1 MIRSFISCRPVAWP
15 GLVSSGLMLVG
26 WFFTAGLVLA
36 QDDAKATKVFVYEVG
51 EQSFSNAL
59 QALGTLRANEA
70 TTISASVTE
79 TVTAIHF
86 DDGQRVKKGDV
97 LVEMASGE
105 ERALLDAAQHAL
117 IEAEQQYLRVQ
128 SLVKSQ
134 LATQAVL
141 DERKLAYDSARS
153 RLEATRSRLR
163 DLLIVAPFDGVVGL
177 RNISLGALV
186 RPGDVITTLDDD
198 SVMKLDMS
206 VPSMYL
212 PHLKIGMSIAGK
224 AHALGD
230 KPFVGEIASIGS
242 RIDPVTR
249 SVQVRAVIPNPERIL
264 KPGLL
269 MIVELEE
276 PPRNIV
282 VVPEKA
288 LIQSAAQSYV
298 YVVDDEQRPAT
309 ARRRDVTTGD
319 RKPGVIEIVD
329 GLSVGEKIVTHGHL
343 KLKDGSAVEV
353 TAFDSGSDRL
363 NTLLKNTN
371 NVPNKVVNSGN

>member
-1 MIRSFISCRPVAWP
+1 MIRRCFPYRLAT
-15 GLVSSGLMLVG
+15 LVFLFSA
-26 WFFTAGLVLA
+26 AGAVLA
-36 QDDAKATKVFVYEVG
+36 QSSTKGTKVFIYEVG
-51 EQSFSNAL
+51 EQSFANSY

-70 TTISASVTE
+70 TTLSVSVTKAI
-79 TVTAIHF
+79 TAIHF

-97 LVEMASGE
+97 LVEMTSSE
-105 ERALLDAAQHAL
+105 EHALLDAAQHAL

-128 SLVKSQ
+128 SLVKKQ

-153 RLEATRSRLR
+153 QLEAARSRVK
-163 DLLIVAPFDGVVGL
+163 DLLVVAPFDGVVGL

-206 VPSMYL
+206 VPSVYL
-212 PHLKIGMSIAGK
+212 PHLEIGMPISGK
-224 AHALGD
+224 AHALDD
-230 KPFVGEIASIGS
+230 KDFKGEVASIAS

-276 PPRNIV
+276 PPRNVI

-288 LIQSAAQSYV
+288 LIQSAGQAYV
-298 YVVDDEQRPAT
+298 YVVDDEQQPVT
-309 ARRRDVTTGD
+309 ARRRDVNIGA
-319 RKPGVIEIVD
+319 RKPGVIEVVE
-329 GLSVGEKIVTHGHL
+329 GLRVGEKIVTHGHL
-343 KLKDGSAVEV
+343 KLKDGSQVEV
-353 TAFDSGSDRL
+353 TAIDKGSDRL
-363 NTLLKNTN
+363 NTLLRN
-371 NVPNKVVNSGN
+371 NNANRSE

>member
-1 MIRSFISCRPVAWP
+1 MTRSFISSWSVA
-15 GLVSSGLMLVG
+15 L
-26 WFFTAGLVLA
+26 AGLVLA
-36 QDDAKATKVFVYEVG
+36 GCFFVAGPVLAQNGAKAIKVFVYEVG
-51 EQSFSNAL
+51 EQSFGNSL

-70 TTISASVTE
+70 TTISASVTK

-86 DDGQRVKKGDV
+86 DDGQRVKKGDM

-141 DERKLAYDSARS
+141 DERKLAFDSAKS
-153 RLEATRSRLR
+153 QLEATRSRLR
-163 DLLIVAPFDGVVGL
+163 DLVIVAPFDGVVGL
-177 RNISLGALV
+177 RNISPGALV

-206 VPSMYL
+206 VPSVYL
-212 PHLKIGMSIAGK
+212 PHLKIGMSITGM
-224 AHALGD
+224 AHALGE
-230 KPFVGEIASIGS
+230 KPFVGEITSIGS

-276 PPRNIV
+276 PPRNVV

-298 YVVDDEQRPAT
+298 YVVDNEQRSAT
-309 ARRRDVTTGD
+309 ARRRDVTIGD
-319 RKPGVIEIVD
+319 RKPGIIEIVD

-363 NTLLKNTN
+363 NTMLKNN
-371 NVPNKVVNSGN
+371 SADSVPNKVVNSGN

>member
-15 GLVSSGLMLVG
+15 GLVSSGLVLAV
-26 WFFTAGLVLA
+26 WFFAAGLAMA
-36 QDDAKATKVFVYEVG
+36 QDDAKATKVFVYEVR

-79 TVTAIHF
+79 TVTGIHF

-117 IEAEQQYLRVQ
+117 VEAEQQYLRVQ
-128 SLVKSQ
+128 SLVKNQ

-141 DERKLAYDSARS
+141 DERKLAYDSAKS
-153 RLEATRSRLR
+153 QLEATRSRLR

-206 VPSMYL
+206 VPSTYL
-212 PHLKIGMSIAGK
+212 PHLKIGMSITGW

-230 KPFVGEIASIGS
+230 KPFAGEIASIGS

-249 SVQVRAVIPNPERIL
+249 SVQVRAVIPNPERRL

-276 PPRNIV
+276 PPRNVV

-298 YVVDDEQRPAT
+298 YVVDDEQPAM
-309 ARRRDVTTGD
+309 ARRRNVTTGD

-343 KLKDGSAVEV
+343 KLKDGSTVEV

-363 NTLLKNTN
+363 NTLLKNNTT
-371 NVPNKVVNSGN
+371 NVPNNVFNSGN

>member
-1 MIRSFISCRPVAWP
+1 MSSRFILTRPMV
-15 GLVSSGLMLVG
+15 LVS
-26 WFFTAGLVLA
+26 FVLA
-36 QDDAKATKVFVYEVG
+36 CALATTGQVLAREDAKVTKVFVYEVG
-51 EQSFSNAL
+51 EQSFSSTL

-79 TVTAIHF
+79 VVTAIHF
-86 DDGQRVKKGDV
+86 DDGQRVKRGDI

-105 ERALLDAAQHAL
+105 ERALLEAAEHAL
-117 IEAEQQYLRVQ
+117 VEAEQQYRRVQ
-128 SLVKSQ
+128 SLVKNK

-153 RLEATRSRLR
+153 QLEATRSRLK
-163 DLLIVAPFDGVVGL
+163 DLLIIAPFDGVVGL
-177 RNISLGALV
+177 RNISRGALV

-206 VPSMYL
+206 VPSVYL
-212 PHLKIGMSIAGK
+212 PHLKTGMSVTAW

-230 KPFVGEIASIGS
+230 KPFVGEIASIGT

-249 SVQVRAVIPNPERIL
+249 SVQVRAIVPNPERIL

-276 PPRNIV
+276 PPRNVV

-288 LIQSAAQSYV
+288 LIQQAAETYV
-298 YVVDDEQRPAT
+298 YVVADDQQPWTVQR
-309 ARRRDVTTGD
+309 RQVTTGE
-319 RKPGVIEIVD
+319 RKPGIMEIID

-343 KLKDGSAVEV
+343 KLKDGSNVEV
-353 TAFDSGSDRL
+353 VARDSGSDRL
-363 NTLLKNTN
+363 STLLQNGN
-371 NVPNKVVNSGN
+371 ANQIRNKVVNTDRH